1 MLGLNRVQRLVHLCT
16 LSEQNRNFFQNVWSY
31 HYLKRHVLRIG
42 NPEDYKYLDRLF
54 VTETSLGMNGVLYL
68 QAIADRPVGRWRDKE
83 LYWPE
88 KVVSQESFSNSFLRA
103 SMLVNTL
110 SHHVN
115 SLTRNSSSL
124 GIEKPT
130 GDGFALS
137 GSVSSKS
144 KSFKTAGIEPPRSID
159 PRWLITG
166 LEPVHKPSLITSV
179 KRRVQASVGTLHEAS
194 VYCFASSKVNSAQ
207 VFPAGVQTNRRSN
220 NLRAM
225 SVSKSADAEPRGS
238 VRARGAYPSETRKE
252 TLRKRSSVFWHLQG
266 GMLEL
271 EEGATAD
278 RFDETMTVTV
288 LKKQHRIVKLRVV
301 DMGFCG
307 SAPCVRDLEVSWRG
321 DVQAPRKMSVNM
333 RQRKLTWKDIPLDI
347 LSKTVSDNAS
357 RHMLQDARRKRVPA
371 FPSDCAVLDAIDA
384 ESSRVH
390 AVSFSNSYE
399 PQISVVDV

>member
-1 MLGLNRVQRLVHLCT
+1 
-16 LSEQNRNFFQNVWSY
+16 
-31 HYLKRHVLRIG
+31 
-42 NPEDYKYLDRLF
+42 
-54 VTETSLGMNGVLYL
+54 
-68 QAIADRPVGRWRDKE
+68 
-83 LYWPE
+83 
-88 KVVSQESFSNSFLRA
+88 
-103 SMLVNTL
+103 
-110 SHHVN
+110 
-115 SLTRNSSSL
+115 
-124 GIEKPT
+124 
-130 GDGFALS
+130 
-137 GSVSSKS
+137 
-144 KSFKTAGIEPPRSID
+144 
-159 PRWLITG
+159 
-166 LEPVHKPSLITSV
+166 
-179 KRRVQASVGTLHEAS
+179 
-194 VYCFASSKVNSAQ
+194 
-207 VFPAGVQTNRRSN
+207 
-220 NLRAM
+220 
-225 SVSKSADAEPRGS
+225 
-238 VRARGAYPSETRKE
+238 
-252 TLRKRSSVFWHLQG
+252 
-266 GMLEL
+266 MLEL

>member
-1 MLGLNRVQRLVHLCT
+1 
-16 LSEQNRNFFQNVWSY
+16 
-31 HYLKRHVLRIG
+31 
-42 NPEDYKYLDRLF
+42 
-54 VTETSLGMNGVLYL
+54 
-68 QAIADRPVGRWRDKE
+68 
-83 LYWPE
+83 
-88 KVVSQESFSNSFLRA
+88 
-103 SMLVNTL
+103 MLVNTL

-124 GIEKPT
+124 GIEKLT
-130 GDGFALS
+130 GGGFALS

-159 PRWLITG
+159 PGWLITG
-166 LEPVHKPSLITSV
+166 LEPVHKPSLITSA
-179 KRRVQASVGTLHEAS
+179 KRRVQASVGTLHKAS
-194 VYCFASSKVNSAQ
+194 VYCFVSSKVNSAQ

-278 RFDETMTVTV
+278 RFDETMTVTKPTTDRTRARAHCWRHVAEGKGRGFCVRGWHDIGKPGRSQDGRPHARAARRQV

-333 RQRKLTWKDIPLDI
+333 RQRKLTWKGNPPPRVSLYIAERKHEDRIPYWRRRPKSPQCLSHTCLTDIPLDI

-357 RHMLQDARRKRVPA
+357 RHMVQDARRKRVPA
-371 FPSDCAVLDAIDA
+371 FPRDRAVLDAIDA